1 MKVKKG
7 FILILSA
14 LFLFNASLLLGQSK
28 TEQQRAKEHQA
39 VKELLRQK
47 MQNAERSKNNVNK
60 KQDAQN
66 DALGKVAGIE
76 DRKSYFMNGNKI
88 ATEVYNYGGIGP
100 GYGGIRGV
108 NNVVWRTLSYI
119 FQFTPIFAGAVP
131 DASNPDKTLFI
142 VSDALNE
149 YPSAEPERNP
159 ETGELWQFQPLP
171 GYADPDQEDMASNPA
186 ADNDGDGKPDSWPR
200 SWYNPTLGQY
210 VWPGYLSQNATNAD
224 LEVLWV
230 MDDRDNAEFN
240 YYPFENDSSRR
251 GLGIQVEGR
260 AFQWSNALAENT
272 IFFIYTVTNTSDKD
286 LDSLVFGIY
295 GDPDLGAFGADT
307 DNDDDWGYFIPPF
320 STPEVDVENIP
331 IYSRSMV
338 YFWDPDGT
346 GALDLP
352 TGYLACKF
360 LESPGNAD
368 DNFDNDGD
376 GIIDERQDDG
386 IDNDGDWDPDVHD
399 VGMDGV
405 AGTFDTGEGDRQP
418 TAGDPLDP
426 LLPGEP
432 NFELTDLDE
441 VDQIGLT
448 SFNSWTWNDD
458 QVSNDNSM
466 WNRMRANK
474 QTLSNTNG
482 YDGFGDITQNDDL
495 VFIFGSGPISLKRGE
510 TKRISMALLMGEN
523 LDDLLTTAETVQT
536 IYNQNYRFFKPP
548 EKPTVR
554 AVPDDRKVT
563 LYWDTRAEESIDPLT
578 GKDFEGYVIYRSTEP
593 DFQDVQ
599 TITDGKGSSFLS
611 EPLLA
616 ADGTAA
622 RFDVAKRD
630 EPYEDENGNG
640 QYDLGEPY
648 DDVNINGEWDA
659 AIDDWWKGYHPVP
672 YANRGIQYFLGNN
685 TGLTHTYVDSN
696 NVINGQTYYYAV
708 VAYDHGDS
716 IKIPPSETTKKITVD
731 PITSELEFDRNTV
744 SVIPGP
750 SAGGFVESGVN
761 SDNIEH
767 ASGVASGD
775 VKLEVLDE
783 LALKEDGEY
792 TLFFNDSMVVQG
804 EEKMIKNFSVL
815 DENPILDS
823 FVLFDTNFTTLTFTH
838 IADDE
843 FLSIQDADGN
853 EFTRGED
860 YVIDLRKGTIRRTG
874 QSSMQEN
881 TEYFANFRYFP
892 IYQSV
897 ALDGEDSNPV
907 FDGIN
912 LMVDD
917 DSEPGIDFETTGWTK
932 GSNSDL
938 SFDIIAAKLGTVK
951 REEELGEY
959 QIIFSSQ
966 NIDSALV
973 AGTPPKRIPI
983 NYSVRYVFQGQ
994 NEPIITFL
1002 TEGSGARRNEY
1013 WEPGESM
1020 ILFKPGSV
1028 GTPQDTI
1035 TWNVTVG
1042 LPTDSVNIP
1051 TDGDTLFIATN
1062 RPFTEED
1069 VYHIKTTAP
1078 TFSAAKAKQQL
1089 DDIYVVPN
1097 PYVAYS
1103 TIEPTTK
1110 IPGQQRGERRIYFEN
1125 LPPKCTIKIF
1135 NLSGNLVRTL
1145 HHDSS
1150 LESGREF
1157 WNLLST
1163 DGFTVAYG
1171 VYIAHIDAPGV
1182 GDKIVKFA
1190 LIK

>member
-1 MKVKKG
+1 MKQKKLSILYIFALLFSFLTAG
-7 FILILSA
+7 FS
-14 LFLFNASLLLGQSK
+14 Q
-28 TEQQRAKEHQA
+28 TVDQVQRNKEHQA
-39 VKELLRQK
+39 VKDLLQK
-47 MQNAERSKNNVNK
+47 QMEKAKKSDKTVNK
-60 KQDAQN
+60 KAQSESQSLEKTT
-66 DALGKVAGIE
+66 ALE

-131 DASNPDKTLFI
+131 DATNPEKTLFI

-149 YPSAEPERNP
+149 YPSAKPERNP
-159 ETGELWQFQPLP
+159 DTGELWQFQPLP

-186 ADNDGDGKPDSWPR
+186 PDKDGDGKPDSWPR
-200 SWYNPTLGQY
+200 EWYNPTLGQY
-210 VWPGYLSQNATNAD
+210 VWPGYLSQNTTNAD
-224 LEVLWV
+224 QEVLWV
-230 MDDRDNAEFN
+230 MDDRDNKEFN
-240 YYPFENDSSRR
+240 YYPFDSDTSRR

-286 LDSLVFGIY
+286 LDSLIFGIY
-295 GDPDLGAFGADT
+295 GDPDLGAFGTDT
-307 DNDDDWGYFIPPF
+307 DNDDDWGFFIPPY
-320 STPEVDVENIP
+320 STPDVDVDNIP
-331 IYSRSMV
+331 VYSRSMV
-338 YFWDPDGT
+338 YFWDPDGE
-346 GALDLP
+346 GALGLP

-360 LESPGNAD
+360 LESPGDSD

-376 GIIDERQDDG
+376 GMIDERQDDG

-399 VGMDGV
+399 VGKDGV
-405 AGTFDTGEGDRQP
+405 PGTFDEGEGDRQP

-458 QVSNDNSM
+458 QVSNDVSM
-466 WNRMRANK
+466 WNRMRANE
-474 QTLSNTNG
+474 QTVNNTNG
-482 YDGFGDITQNDDL
+482 YDGFGDITQDDDL
-495 VFIFGSGPISLKRGE
+495 VFIFGSGYISLKKGE
-510 TKRISMALLMGEN
+510 TKRISMALIMGEN

-554 AVPDDRKVT
+554 AVPGDQKVT

-611 EPLLA
+611 EPLEA
-616 ADGTAA
+616 ADGTSA
-622 RFDVAKRD
+622 RFDVDKRP
-630 EPYEDENGNG
+630 EPYTDTNANGK
-640 QYDLGEPY
+640 YDSGEPY
-648 DDVNINGEWDA
+648 SDVNINGEYDDS
-659 AIDDWWKGYHPVP
+659 IDDWWKGYHPVP

-685 TGLTHTYVDSN
+685 TGLRHSYVDSN

-716 IKIPPSETTKKITVD
+716 VKVPPSETTKKITVD
-731 PITSELEFDRNTV
+731 PVTSVLEFDRNTV

-750 SAGGFVESGVN
+750 RSSGFVDAGVGSNNIVHESG
-761 SDNIEH
+761 I
-767 ASGVASGD
+767 ASGD
-775 VKLEVLDE
+775 VNLEVFEE
-783 LALKEDGEY
+783 LNLQEDGQYEI
-792 TLFFNDSMVVQG
+792 FFDDSMTVKG
-804 EEKMIKNFSVL
+804 ERIPKKNFSVIN
-815 DENPILDS
+815 ENPVFDTFTLI
-823 FVLFDTNFTTLTFTH
+823 DTNFTTLTYTN
-838 IADDE
+838 ISDDE
-843 FLSIQDADGN
+843 FLSVKDGSGT
-853 EFTRGED
+853 EYKRDVD
-860 YVIDLRKGTIRRTG
+860 YVLELNKGTIRRTG
-874 QSSMQEN
+874 NSSMPNN
-881 TEYFANFRYFP
+881 TEFNATFRYYPVF
-892 IYQSV
+892 QSL
-897 ALDGEDSNPV
+897 ALNGEDSNPV
-907 FDGIN
+907 FDGMN
-912 LMVDD
+912 LLVND
-917 DSEPGIDFETTGWTK
+917 DSEPGIDFETSGWTA
-932 GSNSDL
+932 GSKSNL
-938 SFDIIAAKLGTVK
+938 TFNVIPARLGPVK
-951 REEELGEY
+951 RFEELGEY
-959 QIIFSSQ
+959 QIIFSSE
-966 NIDSALV
+966 NIDTAV
-973 AGTPPKRIPI
+973 IAGPKRVPV
-983 NYSVRYVFQGQ
+983 NYKVRYVFQGAD
-994 NEPIITFL
+994 EPIITYL
-1002 TEGSGARRNEY
+1002 NEATRSET
-1013 WEPGESM
+1013 WDPGEGM
-1020 ILFKPGSV
+1020 ILFKPGSA

-1035 TWNVTVG
+1035 TWTVTIG

-1051 TDGDTLFIATN
+1051 TDGDTLFIGTY
-1062 RPFTEED
+1062 RPFTEDD
-1069 VYHIKTTAP
+1069 VYKINTTAP
-1078 TFSAAKAKQQL
+1078 QFSAAKAKTQL

-1097 PYVAYS
+1097 PYVAFS

-1125 LPPKCTIKIF
+1125 LPPQCTIKIF

-1145 HHDSS
+1145 HHDTS
-1150 LESGREF
+1150 LESGREY

-1182 GDKIVKFA
+1182 GEKIVKFA